1 LGGYASLWLLLG
13 IGLFNSIIWSNIF
26 TLTISK
32 QGKKTS
38 LVSSLLIMAVVGGA
52 ILPLIQGWMIDRLGM
67 RISFLIPVLGY
78 SYLLFFGFFHLKNED
93 HEK

>member
-1 LGGYASLWLLLG
+1 
-13 IGLFNSIIWSNIF
+13 
-26 TLTISK
+26 
-32 QGKKTS
+32 
-38 LVSSLLIMAVVGGA
+38 MAVVGGA